1 MPLGACGRLTIEV
14 KSASGPQIV
23 VQDYYNNQVL
33 ASTEDLLSTSGW
45 RELLA
50 DFAAGP
56 ETRLI
61 AIEVMRFRAIR

>member
-1 MPLGACGRLTIEV
+1 MSGRLTIEV